1 MTRPEAGVTG
11 MSLALRVLVAVV
23 WTAGLAVAGAA
34 LATAGHSPQ
43 AFRFLAAVGL
53 FAVTQL
59 TRTQIRVGSEHIM
72 IAWGEIALIIGMC
85 LLPWHWMI
93 PAVLLGVL
101 VGGLISGLD
110 TVKALFNAAA
120 CTLSASVAVAV
131 AHLVGTA
138 TAVPPL
144 TPRSITV
151 LVTAAAVYWLV
162 SALLVM
168 PAVTLAH
175 GGCLRA
181 VMLRSLGTK
190 LLILIGN
197 IVLGLLAVGLGL
209 ADFRYLAFAPPLL
222 WLLYETYQ
230 ARMKAGEERRAWQ
243 ELATALHA
251 LSKLDVPAVAESA
264 VTGALRLFSP
274 DAVELTVHR
283 AGRPDLHYRGRPGL
297 PLASSTGK
305 GSEPGQLA
313 RDCVV
318 QHAVAQSPDTGTEIS
333 DADLPPVVQI
343 RRLTLGTESVGEF
356 QLRFRRQVGFGAR
369 DQLAFSAFA
378 DALAAA
384 LHNAS
389 SHSQLLEMAE
399 RKAYEADHDLLTGLA
414 NRTRLLEYGEEL
426 LRPAP
431 DTPVRQVALLLLD
444 LQHFSDVNDTLG
456 HSAGDELLRATAR
469 TLSNHTHGGDLLA
482 RLSGDEFALLIGGL
496 PDTPDV
502 CEQAER
508 RAGELAAALT
518 APIEIAGVVLSVEAS
533 IGVVTAPVGGC
544 VMPELLRRADVAV
557 YQAKRSGRSLV
568 SYEAGRDAA
577 STDRLAL
584 LAEFRDALAAD
595 DQLILQLQPAVD
607 LASGGPTGVEALARW
622 RHPRRGMLGPGDF
635 VPAIEQSDLVGP
647 FTRYVLNVALGVMAR
662 WHADGLD
669 VPIAVNMSARSLLD
683 RRLPADVAELL
694 DKHRMP
700 PGKLVLEITETAM
713 MTELEVID
721 DVLAGLRDIGVQL
734 SVDDFGT
741 GYSSLTF
748 LARVAVHEVKVDQEF
763 VARMGDSPEAAAIVR
778 STVELGRAL
787 GLRVIAEGVETAD
800 QKAALASMGCEAAQ
814 GYHFFPPLDEDKAA
828 SELWKLRRA
837 AEARGARV
845 IPLTGRAANTD

>member
-1 MTRPEAGVTG
+1 MTRPGAGVAG
-11 MSLALRVLVAVV
+11 MSLTLRILIAVV
-23 WTAGLAVAGAA
+23 WTAGLVVAGAA
-34 LATAGHSPQ
+34 LATAGHAPQ
-43 AFRFLAAVGL
+43 AFRYLAAVGL

-59 TRTQIRVGSEHIM
+59 TRTQIRVGSEHVM
-72 IAWGEIALIIGMC
+72 LAWGEIALVIGMC

-110 TVKALFNAAA
+110 TVKAFFNAAA

-131 AHLVGTA
+131 AGLVGTVS
-138 TAVPPL
+138 AVPPL
-144 TPRSITV
+144 TPRSISA

-162 SALLVM
+162 TALFVM

-175 GGCLRA
+175 GGCLRT

-283 AGRPDLHYRGRPGL
+283 PERPDLHYRGRPGL
-297 PLASSTGK
+297 PLASSAGDK
-305 GSEPGQLA
+305 AEPA
-313 RDCVV
+313 RDWVISRGG
-318 QHAVAQSPDTGTEIS
+318 ASDARTGTDPETL
-333 DADLPPVVQI
+333 DGDLPPVVQT

-356 QLRFRRQVGFGAR
+356 RLRFRRQVSFGAR

-384 LHNAS
+384 LHNAA

-414 NRTRLLEYGEEL
+414 NRTRLLEYGEDL
-426 LRPAP
+426 LRPDPGTA
-431 DTPVRQVALLLLD
+431 VRQVALLLLD

-456 HSAGDELLRATAR
+456 HSAGDQLLRATAR
-469 TLSNHTHGGDLLA
+469 TLGRHAHGADLLA
-482 RLSGDEFALLIGGL
+482 RLGGDEFALLIGGL
-496 PDTPDV
+496 PDTSEA
-502 CEQAER
+502 CEHAER

-518 APIEIAGVVLSVEAS
+518 APVEIAGVVLSVEAS

-544 VMPELLRRADVAV
+544 VMAELLRRADVAV
-557 YQAKRSGRSLV
+557 SQAKRTGRSMV
-568 SYEAGRDAA
+568 RYEAGRDAA

-584 LAEFRDALAAD
+584 LAEFREALAAD

-662 WHADGLD
+662 WHAEGLD

-700 PGKLVLEITETAM
+700 PDKLVLEITETAM

-748 LARVAVHEVKVDQEF
+748 LARVAVDEVKVDQEF

-800 QKAALASMGCEAAQ
+800 QKAALAAMGCEAAQ
-814 GYHFFPPLDEDKAA
+814 GYHFFPPLDEDKAGP
-828 SELWKLRRA
+828 ELWKLRRA

-845 IPLTGRAANTD
+845 IPLTGRAAHTD